1 MMLTAGPSPPPPS
14 PQTSWGTANTL
25 PFTDTGSETLMGVRL
40 WLLVARW
47 ANAEA
52 ASEPRQSVLE
62 SKRRIPSSYCLSSAG

>member
-1 MMLTAGPSPPPPS
+1 MTLTAGPSPPPPS

-25 PFTDTGSETLMGVRL
+25 PCTDTGSETPGVRL

-62 SKRRIPSSYCLSSAG
+62 SKRRIPSSYSLSSAG